1 MLICGTLSFGA
12 VKNPAT
18 IHAFGVHL
26 RNLHLQKGLSQ
37 QALADEADL
46 SRPTIQRVETAHLCA
61 TLDVL
66 ASLARGLQ
74 ISLRELMDFPGAEE
88 L

>member
-1 MLICGTLSFGA
+1 VLSSLSFGI
-12 VKNPAT
+12 VKNPV
-18 IHAFGVHL
+18 IIRAFGVHL
-26 RNLHLQKGLSQ
+26 RTLRLQKGLSQ

-66 ASLARGLQ
+66 TSIARGLR
-74 ISLRELMDFPGAEE
+74 IPLRELLDFPEADTVS
-88 L
+88 